1 MGLSVCITCDGGAD
15 LADALDAV
23 LEAPVSRVECMNVC
37 TRPACLSLRAPGKV
51 AYLFGDVTRADAP
64 NVPTLLAL
72 YDSTKDG
79 IIEDARA
86 LGDLRMKLIGRI
98 PA

>member
-1 MGLSVCITCDGGAD
+1 MGLSICITCAGGAD

-23 LEAPVSRVECMNVC
+23 LNAPVRRVECMNVC
-37 TRPACLSLRAPGKV
+37 TKPACLSLRAPGKA
-51 AYLFGDVTRADAP
+51 AYLFGDVTRGDAP

-72 YDSTKDG
+72 YDAAADG
-79 IIEDARA
+79 IIDDARA